1 MFEQRA
7 MKYPMRTTEDL
18 KRCGRVL
25 DEKGLV
31 WGRSGNISVRVESN
45 TFMISASGVDLGNL
59 CEDDFVICH
68 LHDNTSKG
76 VKPPSIE
83 RGLHQA
89 IYKVHQDAGG
99 VIHSQPFYTTLV
111 ACSSMAVEADLF
123 PEAMAYLERIERV
136 PYYHAGSD
144 DLAQATADRASAS
157 YVLLLENHGA
167 VCWGSDIDEALLR
180 TQTLEFL
187 CRLLVLSNASSIT
200 MSHLGEETMLSFL
213 DHLNVIGRA

>member
-1 MFEQRA
+1 MPEHRLKEQPVQV
-7 MKYPMRTTEDL
+7 MQDL

-31 WGRSGNISVRVESN
+31 WGRSGNISVRIEQNAFV
-45 TFMISASGVDLGNL
+45 ISASGADLGTLSDNDL
-59 CEDDFVICH
+59 ITCH
-68 LHDNTSKG
+68 LHDSYPHGAKE
-76 VKPPSIE
+76 PSIE

-89 IYKVHQDAGG
+89 IYQAQQAAAA

-111 ACSSMAVEADLF
+111 ACSDMDVKTDLF

-187 CRLLVLSNASSIT
+187 CRLLVLSNVSGIT
-200 MSHLGEETMLSFL
+200 LSHLGEETMLSFL